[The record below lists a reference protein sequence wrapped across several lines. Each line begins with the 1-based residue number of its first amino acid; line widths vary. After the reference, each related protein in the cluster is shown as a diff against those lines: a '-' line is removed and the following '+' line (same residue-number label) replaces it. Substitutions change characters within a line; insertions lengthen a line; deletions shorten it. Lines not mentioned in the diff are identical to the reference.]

1 MTDSKFDKY
10 MPFLVSR
17 VAFRLHQSRRTQYT
31 DHLRKTT
38 QKIEISQKKFFRKA
52 KNQEEVLIDLDFRPE
67 TGLKPK
73 TFKHPL
79 SFENNGS

>member
-1 MTDSKFDKY
+1 
-10 MPFLVSR
+10 MPFLISR
-17 VAFRLHQSRRTQYT
+17 ISFRLHQSRRTQYT

-67 TGLKPK
+67 TGLKAK

-79 SFENNGS
+79 SFEQNG